1 MKKNNRYKFKEYSA
15 YMQSVTPKLV
25 EAEKTVAE
33 IKNSPEWKRA
43 FNYFQVLYTRGVLKE
58 RPTSKNGYKI
68 ETGGSMVHI
77 SDIESI
83 LTPEQLEIV
92 KQKAL

>member
-1 MKKNNRYKFKEYSA
+1 MKNMSEKFQQYSA
-15 YMQSVTPKLV
+15 YMQEVTPKLL
-25 EAEKTVAE
+25 EAEKTVSE

-43 FNYFQVLYTRGVLKE
+43 FNYFQVLYTRGILKE

-68 ETGGSMVHI
+68 ETGGSMVQI